1 VPFLVAVGASATAL
15 VVGLLGGFVAS
26 DLLAS
31 EPLSVARASLP
42 VSFVGVK
49 AMETPEPAVKPGPSA
64 SGPVVPPSAP
74 PSAAPDAVRS
84 EGSKSSHSKGAAAAA
99 PPKAKAAEAF
109 PLPDMGDGK
118 SSEAE
123 PPASELAMG
132 DRLTGAEIQRTVYRY
147 QPSVRHSC
155 WQRQLANRDP
165 SAPSTAKVTVTMTIA
180 PTGKVTKASTSGE
193 AVGYPGLSACISDKV
208 KSWTFPQALGSTTA
222 QVPFTFAAQ

>member
-1 VPFLVAVGASATAL
+1 LVAIGASATAL
-15 VVGLLGGFVAS
+15 VVGLLGGFLGS
-26 DLLAS
+26 DLFAS

-49 AMETPEPAVKPGPSA
+49 GMETPEALVKPGPSD
-64 SGPVVPPSAP
+64 SGSVVPPSAP

-84 EGSKSSHSKGAAAAA
+84 ESSKSSHSKGPSGGAAT
-99 PPKAKAAEAF
+99 PKAKAAEAF

-123 PPASELAMG
+123 APASELALG

-193 AVGYPGLSACISDKV
+193 AIGYPGLSACISDKV